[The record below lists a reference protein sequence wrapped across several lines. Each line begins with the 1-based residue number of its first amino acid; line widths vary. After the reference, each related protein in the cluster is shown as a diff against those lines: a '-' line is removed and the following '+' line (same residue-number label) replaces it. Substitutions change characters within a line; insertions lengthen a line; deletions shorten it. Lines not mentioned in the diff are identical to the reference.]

1 MAAKSPPQARGPS
14 LAIAPQ
20 SVNRTHACG
29 PNRRERTMPSLIRF
43 FAVVAILAGLVF
55 AGLWSLANLVNP
67 QPREMTVTI
76 PQDRIGR

>member
-1 MAAKSPPQARGPS
+1 V

-20 SVNRTHACG
+20 SVNRTHASG
-29 PNRRERTMPSLIRF
+29 ANRREPTMPSLIRF
-43 FAVVAILAGLVF
+43 FTVVAVLAGLAF
-55 AGLWSLANLVNP
+55 AGIWSLANLVQP

>member
-1 MAAKSPPQARGPS
+1 
-14 LAIAPQ
+14 
-20 SVNRTHACG
+20 
-29 PNRRERTMPSLIRF
+29 MPSLIRF

-55 AGLWSLANLVNP
+55 AGMWSLANLVTP